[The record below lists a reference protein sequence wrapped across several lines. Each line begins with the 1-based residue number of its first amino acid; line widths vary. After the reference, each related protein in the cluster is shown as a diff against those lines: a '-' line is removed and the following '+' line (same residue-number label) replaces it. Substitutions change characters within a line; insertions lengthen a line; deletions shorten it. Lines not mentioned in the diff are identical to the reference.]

1 MFRIEYD
8 RDFRNKTCK
17 ALEFRLAGEVPYID
31 PQRVWV
37 LEASGKELDF
47 LKDVYGLDVS
57 PIGDLAKHMIFIGH
71 DAMAKYAT
79 IKVRMEDRED

>member
-8 RDFRNKTCK
+8 RDFRDKTCK
-17 ALEFRLAGEVPYID
+17 TLEFCLTEDAPFID
-31 PQRVWV
+31 SQRIWV

-47 LKDVYGLDVS
+47 LKDVYGLDV
-57 PIGDLAKHMIFIGH
+57 GDTELVKRMIFIGH
-71 DAMAKYAT
+71 DAMSKYAT